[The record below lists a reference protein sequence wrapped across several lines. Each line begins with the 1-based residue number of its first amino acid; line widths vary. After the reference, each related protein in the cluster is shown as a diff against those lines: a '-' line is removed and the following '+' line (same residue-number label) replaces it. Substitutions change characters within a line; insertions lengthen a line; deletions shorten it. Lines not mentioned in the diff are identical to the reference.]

1 MPAPSRFDHVSVT
14 KSNSTRSIA
23 THPCKGRKDGAPPV
37 GMVHAKIVNGGPPA
51 RARGVSGGNILLSP
65 FLRAAVVA
73 IYTLNDCHPE
83 RGVS

>member
-37 GMVHAKIVNGGPPA
+37 GMVHAKIVTRRGHPPSKLLDE
-51 RARGVSGGNILLSP
+51 RKQLLTNVTVVSRRFGAEML
-65 FLRAAVVA
+65 
-73 IYTLNDCHPE
+73 
-83 RGVS
+83 